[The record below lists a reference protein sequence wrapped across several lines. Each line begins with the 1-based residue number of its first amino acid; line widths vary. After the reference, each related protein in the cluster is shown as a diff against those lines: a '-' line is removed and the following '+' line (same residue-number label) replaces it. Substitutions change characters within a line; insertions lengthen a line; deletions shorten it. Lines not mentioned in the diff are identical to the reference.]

1 MATPAQIVASRANS
15 LQSTGAV
22 TDEGKQASSRNAI
35 TFGLFT
41 QNEYVR
47 LGEEDEHARFCDA
60 FRRDLNPEGAAEETL
75 ATLMVSAS

>member
-22 TDEGKQASSRNAI
+22 TEEGKQASSQNAI

-47 LGEEDEHARFCDA
+47 PGEEDEHARLSA
-60 FRRDLNPEGAAEETL
+60 KPSAATLNPRLRRRGKL
-75 ATLMVSAS
+75 SPP